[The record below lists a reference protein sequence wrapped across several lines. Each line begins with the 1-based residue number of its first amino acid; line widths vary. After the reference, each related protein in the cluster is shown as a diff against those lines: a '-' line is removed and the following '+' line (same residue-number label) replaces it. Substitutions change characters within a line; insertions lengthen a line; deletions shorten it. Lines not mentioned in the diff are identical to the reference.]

1 MRIDGTDY
9 NVEVCAG
16 MAKDEFLKLFPKK
29 EKHFE
34 VIQKSV
40 GKKAQKKE
48 PEKAE

>member
-1 MRIDGTDY
+1 MKIDGVDY

-16 MAKDEFLKLFPKK
+16 MAKEDFLKLFPKK
-29 EKHFE
+29 EKHYD

-40 GKKAQKKE
+40 VKKAQRKE

>member
-1 MRIDGTDY
+1 MKIDGVDY

-16 MAKDEFLKLFPKK
+16 MAKEEFLKLFPKK
-29 EKHFE
+29 EKHYD

-40 GKKAQKKE
+40 VKKAQRKE

>member
-1 MRIDGTDY
+1 MKIDGVDY

-16 MAKDEFLKLFPKK
+16 MAKEEFLKLFPKK
-29 EKHFE
+29 EKHYD

-40 GKKAQKKE
+40 VKKAQKKE

>member
-1 MRIDGTDY
+1 MKIDGVDY

-16 MAKDEFLKLFPKK
+16 MAKEDFLKLFPKK
-29 EKHFE
+29 EKHYD

-40 GKKAQKKE
+40 VKKAQKKE